1 MVGVE
6 FARPAN
12 SRAARAVPSSSLA
25 PWRAPCS
32 LPLTWQGRGCVRVC
46 ACACVR
52 WACVYVAGGWGVSW
66 GGVCVGLACPA
77 RVRCVRCVQLH
88 PTVSPYGCG
97 SGNVTVP
104 LPNEGVY
111 ARPPAPS
118 SMSGALRS
126 LPSTHPWGVYVPWQT
141 CALRTLA
148 VCRDAASRTLSRRET
163 LPLQPPPSD
172 PRQPIRTRRPKAD
185 IRSAARYLP
194 VTIRRVSPGQSPA
207 PQCAQLSR
215 IPGTT
220 SAMSD
225 APRFVVSDQS
235 GHCQSMACNGIS
247 TYTSP
252 RANGHARC
260 APTLT
265 PHTPSHQGFSPHP
278 AHTLTPWRGFWDE
291 LRNSF
296 LARERSADPCPHT
309 QERETST

>member
-1 MVGVE
+1 M
-6 FARPAN
+6 
-12 SRAARAVPSSSLA
+12 
-25 PWRAPCS
+25 
-32 LPLTWQGRGCVRVC
+32 
-46 ACACVR
+46 
-52 WACVYVAGGWGVSW
+52 
-66 GGVCVGLACPA
+66 GLACPA

-118 SMSGALRS
+118 SMSSALRS
-126 LPSTHPWGVYVPWQT
+126 LPSSYPWGVCVPWQT

-148 VCRDAASRTLSRRET
+148 VWRDAASRTLSRRET

-172 PRQPIRTRRPKAD
+172 PRQPIRTRRIKAD
-185 IRSAARYLP
+185 IRSAARYRS
-194 VTIRRVSPGQSPA
+194 VTSRCVSPGQSPA
-207 PQCAQLSR
+207 PQCTQLSR

-247 TYTSP
+247 TYPST

-260 APTLT
+260 ALTLT

-296 LARERSADPCPHT
+296 VARERSANPCPHT